1 MKIKVGDEVRDT
13 ITGFSGVVVCR
24 SEWMFGCV
32 RITVQPRELKDG
44 KPVDYVSFD
53 EDQLEVLSAS
63 KQKEV
68 PVTGSFD
75 RPNIPRAREDR
86 R

>member
-24 SEWMFGCV
+24 SEWMYGCL
-32 RITVQPRELKDG
+32 RIAVQPRELKDG
-44 KPVDYVSFD
+44 KPV
-53 EDQLEVLSAS
+53 EQPAA
-63 KQKEV
+63 
-68 PVTGSFD
+68 TGSFD
-75 RPNIPRAREDR
+75 RPDISRAREDR